1 MIKIQTTTKIAETS
15 SKGNQEKWFNN
26 NRWYKLDNFGY
37 EALSETIISSLIDQT
52 NINNLGFSHA
62 SYKMEKLEVHNHQRT
77 GCSSENFL
85 KPNQSL
91 ITLAKL
97 FRQCIGPDWQAKAN
111 KKNNFE
117 SRIKWIIEQTKE
129 LTNLERFDEYLTLL
143 FELDMLFCNEDRHL
157 NNIAVIQ
164 ENDTFNYCP
173 FFDFGAGLLSNV
185 RDYPLDVL
193 PSTLLKQIKA
203 NPLNT
208 TFTRQ
213 VHAIEKLTRPKLE
226 TYFTEEK
233 IMQVL
238 EPALE
243 YYPKLYIPYIKDRAL
258 TTIKTQSKKLFS

>member
-1 MIKIQTTTKIAETS
+1 MIKVQTTNKIAETS

-37 EALSETIISSLIDQT
+37 EALSETVTSSLIEQT
-52 NINNLGFSHA
+52 NIKDLAFTHV
-62 SYKMEKLEVHNHQRT
+62 SYRMEKLEVHNNQRT

-97 FRQCIGPDWQAKAN
+97 FRQCIGPNWQAKAN
-111 KKNNFE
+111 KRNSIE

-129 LTNLERFDEYLTLL
+129 LTKLERFDEYLTLI

-164 ENDTFNYCP
+164 ENNAFKYCP
-173 FFDFGAGLLSNV
+173 FFDFGAGLLSNI
-185 RDYPLDVL
+185 RDYPLDIL
-193 PSTLLKQIKA
+193 PSTLLKQLKA

-208 TFTRQ
+208 SFNRQ
-213 VHAIEKLTRPKLE
+213 VHAIEKLTGPKLE
-226 TYFTEEK
+226 IHFKEEK
-233 IMQVL
+233 IMQAL

-243 YYPKLYIPYIKDRAL
+243 YYPKLYIPYIKDRVL
-258 TTIKTQSKKLFS
+258 TTIKTQSKKLS